1 MIYEYAKLKF
11 VSPLH
16 LSKGKLG
23 LDVSF
28 EILHSDTL
36 KSALFACAIE
46 LYSEAVVLN
55 GGDGKDFFE
64 SFTISSAFPYVNED
78 LFFPKPEWL
87 PNTFEETI
95 RTKEID
101 RKKVKKIR
109 YFSQKYY
116 QNLLNGNLIL
126 EKDKVAKYY
135 ADTPLVENQPFK
147 SETVQRVS
155 VSRTFEDDG
164 KTFYTERLFFYEGC
178 GLFFLIQFHDASKRE
193 MIEAALRLMG
203 DNGIGSDKSA
213 GNGQFEFNAFE
224 TLTLELPKDAAFQ
237 TNLSLY
243 CPDYEEVKDEK
254 FLNNSAYSLAKR
266 GGYLANP
273 RDFNHSTLRKKSIL
287 MFTEG
292 SVFPKNRALTGK
304 IVDLSP
310 ENENIGHSV
319 WRDGRALFL
328 PYHLKV

>member
-11 VSPLH
+11 ISPLH

-36 KSALFACAIE
+36 KSAIFTSAIE
-46 LYSEAVVLN
+46 LYGESAVLA
-55 GGDGKDFFE
+55 GGDGKAFFE

-87 PNTFEETI
+87 PNSFDEAI
-95 RTKEID
+95 RTKSID
-101 RKKVKKIR
+101 RKTVKKIR

-126 EKDKVAKYY
+126 DKDKVDKYY
-135 ADTPLVENQPFK
+135 AETKLIENQPFK

-155 VSRTFEDDG
+155 VSRTFEEDG
-164 KTFYTERLFFYEGC
+164 KTFYTERLFFTEGC
-178 GLFFLIQFHDASKRE
+178 GLFFLIQLHDESKRE
-193 MIEAALRLMG
+193 MIQSALRLMG

-213 GNGQFEFNAFE
+213 GNGQFEFDCFE
-224 TLTLELPKDAAFQ
+224 KLNLELPKEAAFQ

-243 CPDYEEVKDEK
+243 CPDYEAVKDED
-254 FLNNSAYSLAKR
+254 FLNKSAYSLTKR

-292 SVFPKNRALTGK
+292 SVFPKNRVLTGK
-304 IVDLSP
+304 IVDLAP
-310 ENENIGHSV
+310 ENENIGHAV

-328 PYHLKV
+328 PYHLNV